1 LAAASKP
8 QDIDVSLSQ
17 VPSAHPVSSLSV
29 LPTENRRYASAK
41 PQLVSIRAG
50 QGPSDPQTSDALK
63 KSAKTTRE
71 SRPDIQEKP
80 STSTQAS
87 NSRVQEHVKRYEA
100 LRAEVPASTSTRA
113 HANSVEQNGRSAPT
127 SKPQSTSAATAN
139 NDRSQAYETSARAE
153 LIPSIS
159 SRTRARN
166 LEPNDRSGSSFQ
178 QPPHQ
183 SMSAS
188 QDRSQSNEVWSDLA
202 APTPRVQ
209 TNSVEPPGRSEA
221 TPKPSTCAS
230 NVISQSDETTVRPDM
245 ALPIPFRARTTN
257 VEANHR
263 SASKAKSSL
272 SQPTDAVPPN
282 RFPKSRTVR
291 FNLPDPTPSPP
302 PVTAPI
308 AAVETTSSVA
318 YTSRSVTE
326 IRSPPMFVPTV
337 PSSSSSSRQ
346 TSTPSQSNQI
356 VLSSPQIKDGSALHL
371 PRSIDQQ
378 SLAPPMVQSLSQP
391 QRIPDD
397 ATTKPPMAPQAS
409 PARNTLSQMENKLAD
424 QSERAAER
432 TVIAQVLPT
441 TVTSQS
447 QWMSTPVQTT
457 PSQSTSRSTT
467 TNDAPPAKQHDTHA
481 MTAEQSLKQD
491 AGFRHHQTPV
501 PVPQI
506 SLTAD
511 QLRTISQTPHTLNTA
526 VGMQSSS
533 TGAKI
538 SMAVPAIAVSQI
550 SPSQNLVVNASVIAS
565 TGDDFST
572 QSQATVGDV
581 VELPALPQKPTDS
594 YIPSTPQ
601 QEPVTGRQA
610 QSSAPADARPPPEP
624 SQRFAFVSAR
634 GRDTTA
640 NSQDIQI
647 SPASVVQVQQQG
659 NAMSALSG
667 ARHSRQNS
675 IDVSSTRPEVLVHA
689 PAPQILVE
697 ESPYQ
702 ISRRDAFPPADANAP
717 LFKSLPSDLKPS
729 TATNGPDMYFSS
741 ATVVQAHAKS
751 SVMPALS
758 GGRHSRQNSIDV
770 GTSRPEVLAHAPIPQ
785 ILVEESP
792 HLVPQ
797 RDAFAPVVANTSES
811 KSLPPDPK
819 PSTTVSAPAPLNA
832 SGLQIAISRDTL
844 DNQMMS
850 DLRSPRVLIAPPLT
864 SSSFSKSAT
873 STSASSNQPTI
884 GTDSSRSRRALLNE
898 VRSGSFVIVCH
909 PTLMHLIGSAVSQY
923 RVT

>member
-1 LAAASKP
+1 
-8 QDIDVSLSQ
+8 
-17 VPSAHPVSSLSV
+17 LSV

-71 SRPDIQEKP
+71 SRPDVLEKP

-100 LRAEVPASTSTRA
+100 SLRVEVPASTSTRA

-127 SKPQSTSAATAN
+127 SKPQSTSAAAAS

-178 QPPHQ
+178 QPLHQ
-183 SMSAS
+183 YMSAS

-230 NVISQSDETTVRPDM
+230 NVISQSDETTVRPDVV
-245 ALPIPFRARTTN
+245 LPIPFRARTTN
-257 VEANHR
+257 IEANHR
-263 SASKAKSSL
+263 SAPKAKSSL
-272 SQPTDAVPPN
+272 SQPTDAVPSN

-291 FNLPDPTPSPP
+291 FDLPDPTPSPP
-302 PVTAPI
+302 PVTASI
-308 AAVETTSSVA
+308 AAVEITSSVA

-346 TSTPSQSNQI
+346 TSTPPSQSNQI

-378 SLAPPMVQSLSQP
+378 SLAPAMVQSLSQP

-397 ATTKPPMAPQAS
+397 ATIKLPMAPQAS
-409 PARNTLSQMENKLAD
+409 PVRNTLSQMENKLAD

-447 QWMSTPVQTT
+447 QWMSTPVQTA
-457 PSQSTSRSTT
+457 PSQNTSRSTT
-467 TNDAPPAKQHDTHA
+467 TSDAPPAKQHDMHA
-481 MTAEQSLKQD
+481 MTAEQSVKQGYAVHD
-491 AGFRHHQTPV
+491 AGSRHHQTPA
-501 PVPQI
+501 PVPQT

-511 QLRTISQTPHTLNTA
+511 QLRTISQTSHTPNAA

-550 SPSQNLVVNASVIAS
+550 SPSQNLVVNASDIAS
-565 TGDDFST
+565 TGDEFST

-581 VELPALPQKPTDS
+581 VELPALPQKHTNS
-594 YIPSTPQ
+594 YISSIPQ

-624 SQRFAFVSAR
+624 SQRFASVSAR

-659 NAMSALSG
+659 NAMPALSG

-675 IDVSSTRPEVLVHA
+675 IDVSSTCPEVLVHA

-702 ISRRDAFPPADANAP
+702 ISRRDAFAPADANAP
-717 LFKSLPSDLKPS
+717 LSKSLPSDLKPS
-729 TATNGPDMYFSS
+729 TTTNGLDMHFSS
-741 ATVVQAHAKS
+741 ATVVQAHAKG
-751 SVMPALS
+751 SVMPVLS

-770 GTSRPEVLAHAPIPQ
+770 GTSRPEVLVHAPIPQ

-797 RDAFAPVVANTSES
+797 RDAFAPVVANASES

-832 SGLQIAISRDTL
+832 SSLQIAISRDIL

-873 STSASSNQPTI
+873 STLVSSNQPTI
-884 GTDSSRSRRALLNE
+884 GTDSSKSRRALLNE
-898 VRSGSFVIVCH
+898 VRSSSFVIVCH